1 MAESVSKKEQ
11 ELREEMLALEIEE
24 RKQAI
29 ESRKISDE
37 LARIE
42 LSEKKQALDTRK
54 NAKTVA
60 ARDAMKAD
68 ADRRAIQGRCNHHL
82 GGEGAMA
89 LLNGAGDMD
98 RKPCV
103 SGTKLPGEV
112 VRIDCNRCGREWF
125 SNKPGF
131 QEGFTL
137 FVKSGRQMGE
147 VGYLRRVEQQV
158 ISVA

>member
-1 MAESVSKKEQ
+1 MAEQLSKREQ
-11 ELREEMLALEIEE
+11 ELREEALALEIEE

-29 ESRKISDE
+29 ESKKISDE

-42 LSEKKQALDTRK
+42 LAEKKQVLDTRK
-54 NAKTVA
+54 NAKVIA

-68 ADRRAIQGRCNHHL
+68 ADRRAIQARCNHHL

-103 SGTKLPGEV
+103 SGTRLPGDI
-112 VRIDCNRCGREWF
+112 VRIDCNRCSKEWF

-131 QEGFTL
+131 QEGFAL

-158 ISVA
+158 IVTA